1 MSTIETYPSHWDKG
15 LMIMCKYSF
24 EDVRKLYNEM
34 ELTKGKDA
42 YRFVSE
48 VFEAIEAPY
57 KEDYLKRNP
66 GPRRSASQSWIRF
79 KGKAFEHLLQYI
91 ITDSIEE
98 LGLKVVNGDELG
110 GAQLKAIKD
119 NVIINYGEFKPLLPD
134 ADIVIYNPENS
145 EVIAILSS
153 KVSLRERIT
162 HTGYWKFKFMESQRT
177 EHIRLYLITL
187 DRDKHLTRRER
198 PNKQRVI
205 AETDLDGTYV
215 LTAEALEENDKVKL
229 FEHFIEDFKRLLE
242 KH

>member
-1 MSTIETYPSHWDKG
+1 
-15 LMIMCKYSF
+15 MCKYSF

-34 ELTKGKDA
+34 ELTKGKEA
-42 YRFVSE
+42 YRYVSE
-48 VFEAIEAPY
+48 VFEKIEDPY

-98 LGLKVVNGDELG
+98 LGLKVVNGNRLGSEEL
-110 GAQLKAIKD
+110 KVVRD
-119 NVIINYGEFKPLLPD
+119 NVVINYSEFEPLLPD
-134 ADIVIYNPENS
+134 ADIIIYNPENS

-162 HTGYWKFKFMESQRT
+162 HTGYWKFKFLESQRT

-187 DRDKHLTRRER
+187 DKDKHLTRKEH
-198 PNKQRVI
+198 PNEQRVI

-215 LTAEALEENDKVKL
+215 LTKENLQESDKVKL
-229 FEHFIEDFKRLLE
+229 FEHFIGDFKRVIKE
-242 KH
+242 SQ

>member
-1 MSTIETYPSHWDKG
+1 
-15 LMIMCKYSF
+15 MCQYSF

-42 YRFVSE
+42 YRYVSE
-48 VFEAIEAPY
+48 VLEKSEVPY
-57 KEDYLKRNP
+57 KEDYFRRNP
-66 GPRRSASQSWIRF
+66 GKNADSANQSWRNF
-79 KGKAFEHLLQYI
+79 KGRAFEHLLQYI

-98 LGLKVVNGDELG
+98 IGLKVVNGDELG

-119 NVIINYGEFKPLLPD
+119 NVIINYGEFKPRLPD

-145 EVIAILSS
+145 QVIAILSS

-162 HTGYWKFKFMESQRT
+162 HTGYWKFKFLESQRT

-215 LTAEALEENDKVKL
+215 LTTEELEESDKVKL
-229 FEHFIEDFKRLLE
+229 FEHFIDDLKQVLE
-242 KH
+242 EH